1 MAYSTTITRHKTREV
16 AVGDVIV
23 GGENPIW
30 VQSMTTTNTFDVA
43 DTIAQIHRLEEANC
57 EIVRVTV
64 PKKED
69 VAACALI
76 RDQIKIPLI
85 ADIHFD
91 YRMALACLDAVTPSG
106 RRAIDKIR
114 INPGNI
120 GGVDRFK
127 EVVRK
132 AKDKGVP
139 MRIGVNSGSLEEDL
153 IEKYGFPCPEAM
165 VESALRSIEIAES
178 LGYHDMI
185 ISMKASHVPTA
196 IECLSLY
203 ASKADYPT
211 HVGITEAGSREYGT
225 IKSAAGIGAILL
237 RGIGDTIRVSLL
249 GDPVPEIPVCFDILR
264 SCDRRVNRPE
274 VVACPTCGRLDI
286 DLERIVAEVEDK
298 MKHLKNPL
306 RISILGCLVNGF
318 GEAKEA
324 DLGIAAG
331 GGKGVIFKTRRP
343 DPPRHRGRDGRR
355 PARRGRTLRR
365 GDAGAQVSPGEG
377 REEAGGADGP
387 ELRSVMTRTYS
398 ALLRGDRLEWT
409 GEVPEAPA
417 TDEGVR
423 VTVTMLGESS
433 STAQAPANGGSD
445 PVKWAE
451 AVAALKRLAARG
463 TFAHITDPVAWQR
476 EIRKDRPLP
485 GRDDDDE

>member
-1 MAYSTTITRHKTREV
+1 MAYSTTVARHKTREV
-16 AVGDVIV
+16 AIDDRIV
-23 GGENPIW
+23 GGDNPIW
-30 VQSMTTTNTFDVA
+30 VQSMTTTNTFDVKE
-43 DTIAQIHRLEEANC
+43 TIEQIHRLEEAGC

-64 PKKED
+64 PKKDD
-69 VAACALI
+69 VEACALI
-76 RDQIKIPLI
+76 RDQIAIPLI

-106 RRAIDKIR
+106 KRAVDKIR

-120 GGVDRFK
+120 GGIERFK
-127 EVVRK
+127 EVIRK

-178 LGYHDMI
+178 LGYRDLI
-185 ISMKASHVPTA
+185 ISLKASHVPTA
-196 IECLSLY
+196 VECYTQY
-203 ASKADYPT
+203 ASKSDYPT
-211 HVGITEAGSREYGT
+211 HIGITEAGSREYGT

-237 RGIGDTIRVSLL
+237 RGIGDTIRTSLL
-249 GDPVPEIPVCFDILR
+249 GDPVPEIVVCFDILR

-331 GGKGVIFKTRRP
+331 GGKGVIFKRGVPIRRV
-343 DPPRHRGRDGRR
+343 
-355 PARRGRTLRR
+355 T
-365 GDAGAQVSPGEG
+365 
-377 REEAGGADGP
+377 EA
-387 ELRSVMTRTYS
+387 EMVS
-398 ALLRGDRLEWT
+398 ALLE
-409 GEVPEAPA
+409 EVE
-417 TDEGVR
+417 R
-423 VTVTMLGESS
+423 F
-433 STAQAPANGGSD
+433 
-445 PVKWAE
+445 AE
-451 AVAALKRLAARG
+451 ATPALKSHLEKEEKKRAALTVLN
-463 TFAHITDPVAWQR
+463 
-476 EIRKDRPLP
+476 
-485 GRDDDDE
+485 

>member
-1 MAYSTTITRHKTREV
+1 MAAMAYSTSVVRHKTREV
-16 AVGDVIV
+16 ALGDDHVV
-23 GGENPIW
+23 GGDNPIW

-43 DTIAQIHRLEEANC
+43 ETIAQIHRLEEAGC
-57 EIVRVTV
+57 EVVRVTV

-69 VAACALI
+69 VEACCAI
-76 RDQIKIPLI
+76 RDEIQIPLI

-106 RRAIDKIR
+106 RRAVDKIR

-120 GGVDRFK
+120 GGEARFR

-153 IEKYGFPCPEAM
+153 IAKYGFPCPEAM
-165 VESALRSIEIAES
+165 VESALRHIETAES
-178 LGYHDMI
+178 LGYRDLI
-185 ISMKASHVPTA
+185 ISLKASHVPTA
-196 IECLSLY
+196 VECY
-203 ASKADYPT
+203 AQYAAQADYPT

-225 IKSAAGIGAILL
+225 IKSAAGIGAIVL

-249 GDPVPEIPVCFDILR
+249 GDPVPEIAACFDILR
-264 SCDRRVNRPE
+264 SCDRRVTRPE

-298 MKHLKNPL
+298 MKGLKNPL

-331 GGKGVIFKTRRP
+331 SGKGIIFKRGVPIRHVQEAEMVTALLEEVERFAEETPALKSYQDKERRK
-343 DPPRHRGRDGRR
+343 
-355 PARRGRTLRR
+355 
-365 GDAGAQVSPGEG
+365 
-377 REEAGGADGP
+377 
-387 ELRSVMTRTYS
+387 S
-398 ALLRGDRLEWT
+398 AL
-409 GEVPEAPA
+409 
-417 TDEGVR
+417 
-423 VTVTMLGESS
+423 TVL
-433 STAQAPANGGSD
+433 N
-445 PVKWAE
+445 
-451 AVAALKRLAARG
+451 
-463 TFAHITDPVAWQR
+463 
-476 EIRKDRPLP
+476 
-485 GRDDDDE
+485 